1 MNIIKFKI
9 MKTLLLLPV
18 ILFLFSQSYA
28 QSIRG
33 KVFDTKTGE
42 PLEGVHVYVKI
53 NEEGT
58 FTDQRGKYVLKL
70 KTRVDKN
77 DLVYFSHVGF
87 VIHSFTWSKLKEK
100 DFSVKLDLDQIQLDE
115 IKVVAPYKL
124 KPRIRYKKLASM
136 KNNGL
141 HSFASLL
148 VENKIYVF
156 GGDATFEVDAYRKVF
171 EEYPVM
177 GQRGPSNGMYSDLLF
192 KARSLDLLSLQNYND
207 DLLIYDI
214 KLDRWRIDKNKFR
227 KRAYHDIIYSNDDS
241 RVYILGG
248 KRYSKNRR
256 FEYLDDK
263 IEVYDLKN
271 NTIEVD
277 KTNPHQAVDFES
289 FIYKDDIIVMG
300 GSVKE
305 NKKGKKEFT
314 NKVHFY
320 NTKTGLWYD
329 LANMPVA
336 KETKGVL
343 VDDKIYLF
351 GGFNNKSLKGI
362 ESYNLVSGKWKNE
375 GELLSALR
383 KPAITHYDDTIYLF
397 ENGKIITY
405 NIKTKELK
413 EYTTGL
419 FLKASNIH
427 CSNNKLYIVGG
438 FKEDQNSKTP
448 SADIF
453 SIDLNEFKITR
464 VHNSK
469 ILAASI

>member
-1 MNIIKFKI
+1 MNIIKVKI
-9 MKTLLLLPV
+9 MKNLLLLPF
-18 ILFLFSQSYA
+18 ILFLFSHSYS

-33 KVFDTKTGE
+33 KVFDTKTNE

-58 FTDQRGKYVLKL
+58 FTDERGKYILKL
-70 KTRVDKN
+70 KTRANKN
-77 DLVYFSHVGF
+77 DRVYFSHVGF
-87 VIHSFTWSKLKEK
+87 VLKSFTWSELKDK
-100 DFSVKLDLDQIQLDE
+100 DFLVKIDLDQIELDE
-115 IKVVAPYKL
+115 INILASYKL
-124 KPRIRYKKLASM
+124 KPKIRYKKLASM
-136 KNNGL
+136 KNGL
-141 HSFASLL
+141 HSFASTL
-148 VENKIYVF
+148 VDDKIYVF
-156 GGDATFEVDAYRKVF
+156 GGDRSQEIDALKQVF
-171 EEYPVM
+171 EDYPQY
-177 GQRGPSNGMYSDLLF
+177 GQSGPGGGTYMDLYYRV
-192 KARSLDLLSLQNYND
+192 ASLDLLSFKSYND
-207 DLLIYDI
+207 DLLVYDLALN
-214 KLDRWRIDKNKFR
+214 KWSTDESKFR
-227 KRAYHDIIYSNDDS
+227 RRAYHDINYSKDDGK
-241 RVYILGG
+241 VYIMGG
-248 KRYSKNRR
+248 KRYSNNRR

-289 FIYKDDIIVMG
+289 FLYKGDIIVMG